1 VKFRELCLVAAL
13 GAIAGCGGANAG
25 PSDPG
30 GSGGSSGAGGTA
42 GSPLVGQSTFR
53 LSCENGTL
61 QLSIPIE
68 LVVELTE
75 PYSNSRSTE
84 ATFSASVTLD
94 EESVASLIDAAGN
107 PLITIVSALVT
118 ANVAGATPTMMTA
131 SLGGVPFSLDLQDD
145 PDNNGMPG
153 PHRFEL
159 APMTATANADPG
171 AREVV
176 FRLRTD
182 GVSLVLGTFNI
193 PMNCFSPSL
202 FGPALEFPVSP

>member
-1 VKFRELCLVAAL
+1 
-13 GAIAGCGGANAG
+13 
-25 PSDPG
+25 
-30 GSGGSSGAGGTA
+30 
-42 GSPLVGQSTFR
+42 
-53 LSCENGTL
+53 LSCENGAL

-84 ATFSASVTLD
+84 ATFSASMTLD
-94 EESVASLIDAAGN
+94 EESVASLIDAGN
-107 PLITIVSALVT
+107 PVIDIDSASVT
-118 ANVAGATPTMMTA
+118 ANVTGATPPQMTA
-131 SLGGVPFSLDLQDD
+131 SLGGVPFRVDLQTD

-171 AREVV
+171 ARMVA

-182 GVSLVLGTFNI
+182 GISLVLGTFNI